1 MARQPGLA
9 GQSTPRLDS
18 KAARA
23 PSSKRSSRSA
33 SLNSIAGVDRSSSS
47 TTSSSADSASHT
59 DGSVGQSDKMS
70 EHQTVLLDEIH
81 RLTTENAS
89 LQHKL
94 ETGVAV
100 VMAPPTPE
108 AKENGPAQTGL
119 REQNK
124 TLANENSRLQEQVA
138 QLERRILTGTAYSP
152 SISLC
157 PSLSIHHHSP
167 GARDASAA
175 LGGAGNGHACFS
187 MQAEPFIICW
197 FQLPLARTISMHS
210 LKVCLGFG

>member
-1 MARQPGLA
+1 MARQPGPA
-9 GQSTPRLDS
+9 AQGTPRPDS
-18 KAARA
+18 SSTART
-23 PSSKRSSRSA
+23 PGSKRSSRSA
-33 SLNSIAGVDRSSSS
+33 SLNSLVGVDRSSSS

-59 DGSVGQSDKMS
+59 DGSFGQSDKMS

-100 VMAPPTPE
+100 VMAPPPAD
-108 AKENGPAQTGL
+108 AKESGPAPAGL

-138 QLERRILTGTAYSP
+138 QLERRILTGTA
-152 SISLC
+152 
-157 PSLSIHHHSP
+157 
-167 GARDASAA
+167 
-175 LGGAGNGHACFS
+175 
-187 MQAEPFIICW
+187 
-197 FQLPLARTISMHS
+197 
-210 LKVCLGFG
+210 